1 MVDFDG
7 FKRAIDDFLGP
18 IKDFPDEI
26 KGLGEDIEEGAK
38 EVAQEVQD
46 AAKDAMQDFILD
58 PFAEL
63 TAGIDALIQDFLRIV
78 CFLNNVPMRFAN
90 VGAGFDSIF
99 DGVVQ
104 EFVALGYAIELG
116 YNSISSL
123 VFHVSVFLKSYL
135 DCGTKMI
142 TNLGDC
148 FIFYILEVIGQILY
162 LPIRIILWILITF
175 LSVNLYESEKDTW
188 NSIYKFNDTLY
199 PYINFHIAHY
209 PESIREKCYSC
220 VRLRNEVIKFKGNQV
235 DKTFS
240 KDIPAIFKRKRVEF
254 ERGRK
259 QFNEFGAYPK
269 ARHPRFVI

>member
-1 MVDFDG
+1 MKE
-7 FKRAIDDFLGP
+7 FKEILDRVLEP
-18 IKDFPDEI
+18 IKKIPAAFEKI
-26 KGLGEDIEEGAK
+26 GSDIENAFETAGREIETGVKTALN
-38 EVAQEVQD
+38 D
-46 AAKDAMQDFILD
+46 AIVT
-58 PFAEL
+58 PFSDM
-63 TAGIDALIQDFLRIV
+63 TAGIDALIEDFIRIV

-148 FIFYILEVIGQILY
+148 FFFYILEVIGQILY

-220 VRLRNEVIKFKGNQV
+220 VRLRNEVIKFKGDQV
-235 DKTFS
+235 DKTFN

-269 ARHPRFVI
+269 ARDPRFVI